1 MHFLQEGGREV
12 KTPYDEDARKAERE
26 RNKSDAKFFRRARR
40 KWFENRNIVSA
51 HWQEVF
57 ATA

>member
-1 MHFLQEGGREV
+1 M